1 MVRSN
6 VRGLHPEH
14 VDDILELCHPELR
27 VLHNAAQAQCIR
39 DREAQVLV
47 LKVQQVLAIIIIITT
62 LLSSSG
68 SGSTGGSRHKLRCVT
83 TEA

>member
-1 MVRSN
+1 MRN
-6 VRGLHPEH
+6 NLRGLHPEH

-47 LKVQQVLAIIIIITT
+47 LKVQQVLAIIIIIITT
-62 LLSSSG
+62 LLSGG
-68 SGSTGGSRHKLRCVT
+68 SGSTGCSRYKLRCVT